1 VVSLEQTVRYDSQT
15 FLPDSPG
22 SHGSHQFS
30 GTLWGGRTRIL
41 VLVCVV
47 LSMLVAAAGRCL
59 ALTAERVAPIA
70 QDGKAQVTLHDAA
83 RLGDLEG
90 VKRLLESGA
99 KVNAKDWRRRTPL
112 HWAAWK
118 APVEVVQLLLQKGA
132 SVNPKDDAGW
142 TPIHVAVKG
151 GNLEAVKL
159 LIEHRADVR
168 IKNGQGDAPL
178 NIAVNLSS
186 QDVFHRADI
195 ARVLIE
201 KGGADVNGRG
211 QFGLAPLD
219 LAGFGDLDV
228 ARLLIEKGADVN
240 TRSKLGFTPLH
251 NSASPEMTKLL
262 LENGAEINA
271 RTKSGN
277 TPLFYADQSS
287 MAFPSPEREKYQ
299 EMAKLLR
306 ERGATL

>member
-1 VVSLEQTVRYDSQT
+1 MVSLEQTVRYDSQT
-15 FLPDSPG
+15 FSPDSPG

-30 GTLWGGRTRIL
+30 GTLWGGRTRTI

-70 QDGKAQVTLHDAA
+70 QDGKAQGTLHDAA
-83 RLGDLEG
+83 RLGNLEG

-99 KVNAKDWRRRTPL
+99 KVNAKDSQGKTPL
-112 HWAAWK
+112 HWAAFK

-132 SVNPKDDAGW
+132 RVNPKDDQGW
-142 TPIHVAVKG
+142 TPINVAVIA

-159 LIEHRADVR
+159 LIEHRADAR
-168 IKNGQGDAPL
+168 IKNKFGNAPL
-178 NIAVNLSS
+178 NEAVKRN
-186 QDVFHRADI
+186 RAAI

-228 ARLLIEKGADVN
+228 ARLLIEKGADVKA
-240 TRSKLGFTPLH
+240 RDELGFTPLH
-251 NSASPEMTKLL
+251 NSGSPEMTKLL

-271 RTKSGN
+271 RNKSGE
-277 TPLFYADQSS
+277 TPLFYAEQSS
-287 MAFPSPEREKYQ
+287 KAFPSPEREKYQ